1 MVFLHAVEQKRSIL
15 IIETGNND
23 RINFKKTLDA
33 LATAGFEPVFKQAYN
48 VTPSDI
54 AHHNAI
60 WLVLDPSFY
69 SATARDLTKQNSVQ
83 TPMLRHLYML
93 IDHLKTKKNSLIGLI
108 IPVTGNPVLVASITE
123 QLLEKLQL
131 LENKTPENRRYV
143 SHFINH
149 FVRSDESKSQ
159 HYRTALLDKR
169 AQAPLQAGS
178 SYPAA
183 PELLAE
189 LLPKSVQKIAPLSPL
204 YPLGIK
210 IRNEKTGN
218 TIFLTSMNMIQT
230 TEIKEPFKLTPMDKK
245 LRTALNAQ
253 IYSTLRQAVGAT
265 KNEPILQSQHR
276 DSLEE
281 RFKRILSP
289 AYHRFKNEGIVCA
302 WMNLEP
308 YDGKEQ
314 EAVDDISNAG
324 INLMWFELLPEVF
337 LANSAGQKE
346 KKQAFLDSI
355 KRFTQAM
362 KKRETLTSKPLPLF
376 FMGANLTSNLR
387 GIPQRDPAC
396 DMYGECYENIPSPF
410 DIEHFWK
417 PEFLTVF
424 DRFVDEWE
432 KNIGNGV
439 PLAGVFLDLE
449 MYHAQNQTGQ
459 FLPTMDFST
468 TAWRLYTKKH
478 PLENNESAATISER
492 VRYLLKTN
500 KMDEYF
506 ATLRQEATIIGSLLR
521 THIKKRLPN
530 ALIGAYNINLPN
542 SWFYQGLS
550 KGLSSPTEPLIC
562 ATFNMEFREHQ
573 KELEKQDTHLMHLPV
588 ILLSKFKKIEDFELV
603 GQMMKDHDGIW
614 LNKFSRLAQERD
626 PENKIWYNLETTN
639 LETKTVVENLAKS
652 LEAARSENQN

>member
-15 IIETGNND
+15 VIETGNND
-23 RINFKKTLDA
+23 RINFKKSLDT
-33 LATAGFEPVFKQAYN
+33 LATAGFEPIFKHAYN

-54 AHHNAI
+54 ARHNAI

-69 SATARDLTKQNSVQ
+69 SATARDLTKQNSIQ

-93 IDHLKTKKNSLIGLI
+93 IDHLKTKKDSLIGLI
-108 IPVTGNPVLVASITE
+108 IPVTGNPVLVSSITE

-131 LENKTPENRRYV
+131 LENKTPENRQYV

-169 AQAPLQAGS
+169 APAPLQAS
-178 SYPAA
+178 TYCPSA
-183 PELLAE
+183 PQLVAE
-189 LLPKSVQKIAPLSPL
+189 MLPKSVDKISSLSPL

-218 TIFLTSMNMIQT
+218 TIFLTSVNMIQT
-230 TEIKEPFKLTPMDKK
+230 SEIKEPFKLTPMDKK
-245 LRTALNAQ
+245 LRMALNAQ
-253 IYSTLRQAVGAT
+253 IYTTLRQAVGAAKT
-265 KNEPILQSQHR
+265 DQNLQSKNR
-276 DSLEE
+276 ESIKE
-281 RFKRILSP
+281 RFQKILNP
-289 AYHRFKNEGIVCA
+289 AYQRFKKEGIVCA

-314 EAVDDISNAG
+314 EAVNDISDAG
-324 INLMWFELLPEVF
+324 INVMWFELLPEVY
-337 LANSAGQKE
+337 LADSAGQKE

-362 KKRETLTSKPLPLF
+362 KKREQLNDKPLPLF

-387 GIPQRDPAC
+387 GNPQRDPAC

-410 DIEHFWK
+410 DVEHFWK

-432 KNIGNGV
+432 KNTGNGV

-459 FLPTMDFST
+459 FLPSMDFST

-478 PLENNESAATISER
+478 PIDNNVPTATINDR
-492 VRYLLKTN
+492 VRYLLKTQ

-506 ATLRQEATIIGSLLR
+506 ATLRQEATIIGTLLR

-542 SWFYQGLS
+542 SWFYQALS

-573 KELEKQDTHLMHLPV
+573 AELEKQGVYLMHLPV
-588 ILLSKFKKIEDFELV
+588 ILLSKFKKTEDFEIV

-639 LETKTVVENLAKS
+639 LETKTVVENIAKS
-652 LEAARSENQN
+652 LKAARSENQN